1 MARLHSDGYLSGST
15 MGFESFGDLTRS
27 SEDDHFV
34 SENEASWKR
43 MSYLH
48 SKDVLHGDLKV
59 GNLTAILLECCS

>member
-34 SENEASWKR
+34 SENEASWKPIR
-43 MSYLH
+43 KPCLPIAN
-48 SKDVLHGDLKV
+48 GTRQ
-59 GNLTAILLECCS
+59 G